1 MRCAHEKA
9 LWAGRIAVKLPS
21 MQIGDEDIALIEEV
35 NRRSGA
41 GLRALDRAAKGTLG
55 GALFV
60 EWPDGHA
67 GVITH
72 YLGTLAE
79 AERTADVLRY
89 TRDRGLPVPRPE
101 LVLGLGEHVIMV
113 QERMPGSPPDIVTPA
128 VVDAIVALNDRF
140 ADVLADRPDVP
151 VLRLCLQASGD
162 PYPRHEV
169 LAEHS
174 ERSRK
179 ILDAIIEV
187 GREDPGELTGTDLV
201 HIDLTSPNVL
211 FDQSGVI
218 TGVVDWNLGAYRGD
232 RHLSLVKT
240 RFEMEW
246 SVHAPNPDPVEL
258 AATAHLERILT
269 ERIAPTTLRKYWA
282 HRILYQ
288 LHFALQF
295 APPEVLAWHL
305 EVAESRLL

>member
-1 MRCAHEKA
+1 
-9 LWAGRIAVKLPS
+9 
-21 MQIGDEDIALIEEV
+21 MQLSDDDTALIDEV
-35 NRRSGA
+35 NRRSAA
-41 GLRALDRAAKGTLG
+41 GLRPVGRAAEGTLG

-72 YLGTLAE
+72 YLGSLAE

-89 TRDRGLPVPRPE
+89 ARERGLPVPRQE
-101 LVLGLGEHVIMV
+101 LVLALGDQVILV
-113 QERMPGSPPDIVTPA
+113 QEQLPGSSAETVTPA
-128 VVDAIVALNDRF
+128 VIDAIVAINDRF
-140 ADVLADRPDVP
+140 ANVLADRPDVP
-151 VLRLCLQASGD
+151 TLPLCLGASGD
-162 PYPRHEV
+162 PYPRHEI

-174 ERSRK
+174 DRTRK
-179 ILDAIIEV
+179 ILDAIIQV
-187 GREDPGELTGTDLV
+187 GRENPGELTGNDLV

-211 FDQSGVI
+211 FDRSGVI

-232 RHLSLVKT
+232 RHLALVKT
-240 RFEMEW
+240 RFEQEW
-246 SVHAPNPDPVEL
+246 AMHAADPNPAEL
-258 AATAHLERILT
+258 AATAHLEGILN
-269 ERIAPTTLRKYWA
+269 ERIAPVTLRKYWA